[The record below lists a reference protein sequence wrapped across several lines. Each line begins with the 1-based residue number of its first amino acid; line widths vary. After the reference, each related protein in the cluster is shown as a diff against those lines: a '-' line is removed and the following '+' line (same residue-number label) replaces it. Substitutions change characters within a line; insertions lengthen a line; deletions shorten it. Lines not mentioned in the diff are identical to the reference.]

1 MESRDRSELAMAK
14 EPLGSVLHYI
24 RQIVRTPA
32 RQDLRDQE
40 LLEFT
45 SNAAMEAL
53 RDLTNRDIAESN
65 LRRA

>member
-1 MESRDRSELAMAK
+1 MAK

-24 RQIVRTPA
+24 RQIVGTTA
-32 RQDLRDQE
+32 SQELTDQK

-45 SNAAMEAL
+45 SNAAMETF

-65 LRRA
+65 LKRV